1 MSDKKLDKLLK
12 QEKKLSIK
20 SDRLAKKIAKDVL
33 KIEKINLKW
42 EEKSNE
48 IDWFAIKEEE
58 ENNNNWRLYDNTV
71 CDL

>member
-12 QEKKLSIK
+12 QEKKLSIE

-58 ENNNNWRLYDNTV
+58 KNNNNWRLNDNTV

>member
-33 KIEKINLKW
+33 KIKKINLKW

-58 ENNNNWRLYDNTV
+58 KNNNNWRLNV
-71 CDL
+71 